1 MDALKENR
9 GQAAVTDALYF
20 LLIVTSISVFLFS
33 FSNGYGNTVSAQIA
47 QNYNSDFATDAL
59 KTILYSSTPRNP
71 DSSIYGLSSEVEID
85 QLLAYVKEDYA
96 DKRYLTEKTMLILAQ
111 DINSIMAPLG
121 DNFDYIFYLS
131 VPRDQEDVRQK
142 FIFIFFH
149 KTNFE
154 NIGTGR
160 FPNFVADDPP
170 RTDLLCSIGENAD
183 FGTINNSLKDLIIRV
198 GDTAQAS
205 AKITMVAEDGITF
218 RPFETQ
224 ADLVLWDATEVGSV
238 PYFKSSEWC
247 CIEAGI
253 EPFDSSACR

>member
-149 KTNFE
+149 KT
-154 NIGTGR
+154 IH
-160 FPNFVADDPP
+160 
-170 RTDLLCSIGENAD
+170 
-183 FGTINNSLKDLIIRV
+183 
-198 GDTAQAS
+198 
-205 AKITMVAEDGITF
+205 M
-218 RPFETQ
+218 
-224 ADLVLWDATEVGSV
+224 
-238 PYFKSSEWC
+238 
-247 CIEAGI
+247 
-253 EPFDSSACR
+253 

>member
-33 FSNGYGNTVSAQIA
+33 FSNGYGNTVSAQIV

-59 KTILYSSTPRNP
+59 KTI
-71 DSSIYGLSSEVEID
+71 
-85 QLLAYVKEDYA
+85 
-96 DKRYLTEKTMLILAQ
+96 LILAQ

-183 FGTINNSLKDLIIRV
+183 FGTIN
-198 GDTAQAS
+198 
-205 AKITMVAEDGITF
+205 
-218 RPFETQ
+218 
-224 ADLVLWDATEVGSV
+224 
-238 PYFKSSEWC
+238 
-247 CIEAGI
+247 
-253 EPFDSSACR
+253 